1 MVEFPK
7 KLDRDDQDQMEE
19 QELVIYCHGL
29 PLNIDQSYKYM
40 ISLPAVTKLMKNLGS
55 L

>member
-1 MVEFPK
+1 MDNFSQD
-7 KLDRDDQDQMEE
+7 LDRDCQDQMEE
-19 QELVIYCHGL
+19 QELVIYCNGF
-29 PLNIDQSYKYM
+29 PMNMEQSYKYM